1 MQGRLSSALRDKI
14 LSLDI
19 REPYV
24 WRLKLSETDFKELEA
39 CLSAFIADRGNTALS
54 TTENAIYGVVYLAEW
69 YKRKYQSGNKCDLM
83 DGVDVE
89 QLFRNSGISI
99 KQYLYRDESGNK
111 RWLYSIYVLGGLA
124 IQHELSRND
133 NMKFL
138 KGLCRIYHGENYTLE
153 NLDEASRAI
162 AFRESIKASAL
173 AL

>member
-89 QLFRNSGISI
+89 QFGEETL
-99 KQYLYRDESGNK
+99 L
-111 RWLYSIYVLGGLA
+111 LG
-124 IQHELSRND
+124 
-133 NMKFL
+133 
-138 KGLCRIYHGENYTLE
+138 
-153 NLDEASRAI
+153 RA
-162 AFRESIKASAL
+162 RSAL
-173 AL
+173 SEEIVLVHDTDFF